1 MGDFKIASADT
12 AGGTVVVG
20 TVVVG
25 TVTHG
30 SSVVNK
36 VASVFELRPVSD
48 LGLSNMNVAPY
59 KMEHGGCLEMI
70 RMSEMVPERKR

>member
-12 AGGTVVVG
+12 AGG

-36 VASVFELRPVSD
+36 VASVFELRLVSD
-48 LGLSNMNVAPY
+48 LGLSDMNVAPY
-59 KMEHGGCLEMI
+59 EMEHGGCLEMI